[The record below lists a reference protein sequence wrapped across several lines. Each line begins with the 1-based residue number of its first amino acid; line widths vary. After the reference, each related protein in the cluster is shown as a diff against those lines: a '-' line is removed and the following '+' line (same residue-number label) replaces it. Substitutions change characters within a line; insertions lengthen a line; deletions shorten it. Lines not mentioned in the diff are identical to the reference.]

1 MSGNKIFADTNII
14 LYLLSGDTTLA
25 ELLDRK
31 QLYISFITQ
40 LELLGYPGLT
50 KKNQKIIEDFL
61 NHCIIVDIN
70 ADIKELT
77 IQIKQATSVKLPD
90 AIIMA
95 SALYMDLPIITA
107 DEDFK
112 KSEESDI
119 IFYQRNR

>member
-1 MSGNKIFADTNII
+1 MSGNKIFVDTNIL

-31 QLYISFITQ
+31 QLYISVITQ
-40 LELLGYPGLT
+40 LELLGFPGLT
-50 KKNQKIIEDFL
+50 KTNQKTIEEL
-61 NHCIIVDIN
+61 LHQCIIVDIN
-70 ADIKELT
+70 ADIKNLT
-77 IQIKQATSVKLPD
+77 IKIKRTTSVKLPD

-112 KSEESDI
+112 KSEEIDI
-119 IFYQRNR
+119 IFYQREK

>member
-25 ELLDRK
+25 ELLDKK

-40 LELLGYPGLT
+40 LELPGYPGLT

-61 NHCIIVDIN
+61 DHCIIVDIN
-70 ADIKELT
+70 EDIKQLT
-77 IQIKQATSVKLPD
+77 TQIKQATSVKLPD

-95 SALYMDLPIITA
+95 STLYMDLPIITT

-119 IFYQRNR
+119 IFYQRNK

>member
-50 KKNQKIIEDFL
+50 KKNQKIIKDFL
-61 NHCIIVDIN
+61 NQCIIVDIN
-70 ADIKELT
+70 EDIKELT

-90 AIIMA
+90 AIILA

>member
-25 ELLDRK
+25 ELLDKK

-40 LELLGYPGLT
+40 LELPGYPGLT

-61 NHCIIVDIN
+61 DHCIIVDIN
-70 ADIKELT
+70 EDIKQLT
-77 IQIKQATSVKLPD
+77 TQIKQATSVKLPD

-119 IFYQRNR
+119 IFYQRNK

>member
-1 MSGNKIFADTNII
+1 MNGNKIFVDTNII
-14 LYLLSGDTTLA
+14 LYLLSGDKTLA
-25 ELLDRK
+25 ELLDGK
-31 QLYISFITQ
+31 QLYVSFITQ

-61 NHCIIVDIN
+61 NQCIIVDIN
-70 ADIKELT
+70 AEIKEFTLK
-77 IQIKQATSVKLPD
+77 IKRAIPVKLPD

-112 KSEESDI
+112 KIEEIDI
-119 IFYQRNR
+119 IFYQRNK

>member
-1 MSGNKIFADTNII
+1 VN
-14 LYLLSGDTTLA
+14 Y
-25 ELLDRK
+25 
-31 QLYISFITQ
+31 
-40 LELLGYPGLT
+40 
-50 KKNQKIIEDFL
+50 KNQKIIEDFL

-77 IQIKQATSVKLPD
+77 IQIKKATSVKLPD